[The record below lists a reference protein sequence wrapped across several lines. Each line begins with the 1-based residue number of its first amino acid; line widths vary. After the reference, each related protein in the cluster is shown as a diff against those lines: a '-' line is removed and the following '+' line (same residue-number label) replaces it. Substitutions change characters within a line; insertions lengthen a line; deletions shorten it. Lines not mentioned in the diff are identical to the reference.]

1 MLDNYRE
8 YCIRRGE
15 ENSLNKRN
23 DFNRLIFARTVDRK
37 NLFFPYH
44 KIHIYNPLQSTHLC
58 NELRKTKLLIIDI
71 AIQFVRACAKC
82 DFFF

>member
-8 YCIRRGE
+8 YCIKRGE

-37 NLFFPYH
+37 NLFFPPQNPY
-44 KIHIYNPLQSTHLC
+44 IQSVTIYTL
-58 NELRKTKLLIIDI
+58 
-71 AIQFVRACAKC
+71 V
-82 DFFF
+82 

>member
-8 YCIRRGE
+8 YCIKRGE

-37 NLFFPYH
+37 NLFFPH
-44 KIHIYNPLQSTHLC
+44 KIHIYNLHTCVMNYVKQ
-58 NELRKTKLLIIDI
+58 NY
-71 AIQFVRACAKC
+71 
-82 DFFF
+82 

>member
-37 NLFFPYH
+37 NLFFPH

-58 NELRKTKLLIIDI
+58 NELRKTKLLITVIIDI
-71 AIQFVRACAKC
+71 AIHCSSLRQV
-82 DFFF
+82 